1 MDDEAVCEQCG
12 RRPAVASVR
21 RATGS
26 LRLCERCRQ
35 TEDRVPEAPIAAA
48 WGLDEGPTVVEQ
60 VWPVAVNLHRFHL
73 ERVLEAGVE
82 VPPRLQPLED
92 EDAGPKA

>member
-1 MDDEAVCEQCG
+1 MDDETVCGQCG
-12 RRPAVASVR
+12 RRPAATSVR
-21 RATGS
+21 RASGS
-26 LRLCERCRQ
+26 LELCESCHE

-82 VPPRLQPLED
+82 VPPRLQTPED